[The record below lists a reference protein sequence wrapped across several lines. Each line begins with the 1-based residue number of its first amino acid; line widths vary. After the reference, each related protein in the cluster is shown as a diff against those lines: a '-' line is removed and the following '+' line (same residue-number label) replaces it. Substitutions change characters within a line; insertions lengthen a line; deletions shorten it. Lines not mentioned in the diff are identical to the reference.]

1 MTKDK
6 EVLGKVVSLR
16 REQVSA
22 GCETERQRHHMLEA
36 VTNELCSAKRP
47 LEEIARQGKK
57 TARYFFCCLLLLK
70 QIIKL
75 SRDS

>member
-36 VTNELCSAKRP
+36 NELCSAKRP
-47 LEEIARQGKK
+47 LEEIAR
-57 TARYFFCCLLLLK
+57 
-70 QIIKL
+70 
-75 SRDS
+75 